1 MKQSKKLIFI
11 LLSFIIVM
19 FSSTEAIVVSNKG
32 SANLLT
38 FESFYAYLV
47 IIVFAIYNILK
58 NKKSNLLIVLA
69 MLTYAWTY
77 LLIQQMINNITDV
90 SITISNN
97 FYLYLSSSVFLL
109 FSLFIND
116 NKKEETI
123 EKLSSSGNDFDDS
136 LFLFTSFVLGIKE
149 IPFDSE
155 VLITNNL
162 EENTINL
169 IYRINNSN
177 QNFQIQKNKIK
188 NISCTPRARTAIK
201 NKEVEDNETKS
212 LLLSAVMFGGN
223 PIVQTLG
230 NDGFNMLFNT
240 LSNNYDKVEFN
251 IEYEIVIE
259 YLMDNQ
265 LKRIVVV
272 SKMNPKKF
280 LDNILNNKN
289 I

>member
-19 FSSTEAIVVSNKG
+19 FSSTAAIVVSNKG

-47 IIVFAIYNILK
+47 IIVFAIFNILK
-58 NKKSNLLIVLA
+58 NKKSNLLVVLA
-69 MLTYAWTY
+69 LLTYAWTY
-77 LLIQQMINNITDV
+77 FLIQQMINNITDV
-90 SITISNN
+90 NITISNN

-116 NKKEETI
+116 NKKEETV

-149 IPFDSE
+149 IPFGSE

-188 NISCTPRARTAIK
+188 NINCTSRARTALK
-201 NKEVEDNETKS
+201 NKKVEDNETKS

-251 IEYEIVIE
+251 VEYEIIIE

-272 SKMNPKKF
+272 SKINPKKF

>member
-90 SITISNN
+90 NITISNN

-136 LFLFTSFVLGIKE
+136 LFLSVFKFLELFFSDSISFMMSFASCLA
-149 IPFDSE
+149 
-155 VLITNNL
+155 L
-162 EENTINL
+162 
-169 IYRINNSN
+169 
-177 QNFQIQKNKIK
+177 NKISRA
-188 NISCTPRARTAIK
+188 SCFAFCK
-201 NKEVEDNETKS
+201 
-212 LLLSAVMFGGN
+212 
-223 PIVQTLG
+223 
-230 NDGFNMLFNT
+230 
-240 LSNNYDKVEFN
+240 
-251 IEYEIVIE
+251 
-259 YLMDNQ
+259 
-265 LKRIVVV
+265 
-272 SKMNPKKF
+272 
-280 LDNILNNKN
+280 
-289 I
+289 

>member
-19 FSSTEAIVVSNKG
+19 FSSTAAIVVSNKG

-69 MLTYAWTY
+69 LLTYAWTY

-90 SITISNN
+90 NITISNN

-116 NKKEETI
+116 NKKKETI
-123 EKLSSSGNDFDDS
+123 EKLSSSGNDFGDS
-136 LFLFTSFVLGIKE
+136 LFLFTSFVLGVKE

-188 NISCTPRARTAIK
+188 NISCTSRARTAIK

-251 IEYEIVIE
+251 VEYEIIIE

>member
-19 FSSTEAIVVSNKG
+19 FSSAEAIVVSNKG

-69 MLTYAWTY
+69 LLTYAWTY
-77 LLIQQMINNITDV
+77 FLIQQMINNITDV
-90 SITISNN
+90 NITISNN

-116 NKKEETI
+116 NKKKETI
-123 EKLSSSGNDFDDS
+123 EKLSSSGNDFGDS
-136 LFLFTSFVLGIKE
+136 LFLFTSFVLGVKE

-188 NISCTPRARTAIK
+188 NISCTSRARTAIK

-251 IEYEIVIE
+251 VEYEIIIE

>member
-90 SITISNN
+90 NITISNN

-188 NISCTPRARTAIK
+188 NISCTSRARTAIK

-251 IEYEIVIE
+251 VEYEIIIE

>member
-58 NKKSNLLIVLA
+58 NKKSNLLVVLA
-69 MLTYAWTY
+69 LLTYAWTY
-77 LLIQQMINNITDV
+77 FLIQQMINNITDV
-90 SITISNN
+90 NITISNN

-109 FSLFIND
+109 FSFFIND
-116 NKKEETI
+116 NKKEETV
-123 EKLSSSGNDFDDS
+123 EKLSSGGNDFDDS

-149 IPFDSE
+149 IPFGSE

-188 NISCTPRARTAIK
+188 NINFTSRARTAIK

-212 LLLSAVMFGGN
+212 LLLSAIMFGGN

-251 IEYEIVIE
+251 VEYEIIIE

-265 LKRIVVV
+265 LKRIVVI
-272 SKMNPKKF
+272 SKINPKKF

>member
-90 SITISNN
+90 NITISNN

-188 NISCTPRARTAIK
+188 NISCTSRARTAIK
-201 NKEVEDNETKS
+201 NKKVEDNETKS

-251 IEYEIVIE
+251 VEYEIIIE

>member
-19 FSSTEAIVVSNKG
+19 FSSTAAIVVSNKG

-69 MLTYAWTY
+69 LLTYAWTY

-90 SITISNN
+90 NITISNN

-136 LFLFTSFVLGIKE
+136 LFLFTNFVLGIKE

-188 NISCTPRARTAIK
+188 NVSCTSRARTAIK
-201 NKEVEDNETKS
+201 NKEVGDNETKS

-251 IEYEIVIE
+251 VEYEIIIE

-272 SKMNPKKF
+272 SKINPKKF

>member
-19 FSSTEAIVVSNKG
+19 FSSAEAIVVSNKG

-69 MLTYAWTY
+69 LLTYAWTY
-77 LLIQQMINNITDV
+77 FLIQQMINNITDV
-90 SITISNN
+90 NITISNN

-116 NKKEETI
+116 NKKKETI
-123 EKLSSSGNDFDDS
+123 EKLSSSGNDFGDG
-136 LFLFTSFVLGIKE
+136 LFLFTSFVLGVKE

-188 NISCTPRARTAIK
+188 NISCTSRARTAIK

-251 IEYEIVIE
+251 VEYEIIIE

>member
-90 SITISNN
+90 NITVSNN

-188 NISCTPRARTAIK
+188 NISCTSRARTAIK

-251 IEYEIVIE
+251 VEYEIIIE

>member
-19 FSSTEAIVVSNKG
+19 FSSTAAIVVSNKG

-69 MLTYAWTY
+69 LLTYAWTY
-77 LLIQQMINNITDV
+77 FLIQQMINNITDV
-90 SITISNN
+90 NITISNN

-116 NKKEETI
+116 NKKEETV
-123 EKLSSSGNDFDDS
+123 EKLSSSGNNFDDS

-149 IPFDSE
+149 IPFGSE

-177 QNFQIQKNKIK
+177 QNFQIQKKKIK
-188 NISCTPRARTAIK
+188 NINCTSRARTALK
-201 NKEVEDNETKS
+201 NKKVEDNETKS

-251 IEYEIVIE
+251 VEYEIIIE

-265 LKRIVVV
+265 LKRIVTI
-272 SKMNPKKF
+272 SKINPKKF
-280 LDNILNNKN
+280 IDNILNNKN

>member
-19 FSSTEAIVVSNKG
+19 FSSTAAIVVSNKG

-69 MLTYAWTY
+69 LLTYAWTY

-90 SITISNN
+90 NITISNN

-188 NISCTPRARTAIK
+188 NVSCTSRARTAIK
-201 NKEVEDNETKS
+201 NKEVGDNETKS

-251 IEYEIVIE
+251 VEYEIIIE

>member
-19 FSSTEAIVVSNKG
+19 FSSTAAIVVSNKG

-69 MLTYAWTY
+69 LLTYAWTY
-77 LLIQQMINNITDV
+77 FLIQQMINNITDV
-90 SITISNN
+90 NITISNN

-116 NKKEETI
+116 NKKEETV
-123 EKLSSSGNDFDDS
+123 EKLSSSGNNFDDS

-149 IPFDSE
+149 IPFGSE

-177 QNFQIQKNKIK
+177 QNFQIQKKKIK
-188 NISCTPRARTAIK
+188 NINCTSRARTALK
-201 NKEVEDNETKS
+201 NKKVEDNETKS

-251 IEYEIVIE
+251 VEYEIIIE

-265 LKRIVVV
+265 LKRIVTI
-272 SKMNPKKF
+272 SKINPKKF

>member
-19 FSSTEAIVVSNKG
+19 FSSTAAIVVSNKG

-69 MLTYAWTY
+69 LLTYAWTY

-90 SITISNN
+90 NITISNN

-136 LFLFTSFVLGIKE
+136 LFLFTNFVLGIKE

-188 NISCTPRARTAIK
+188 NVSCTSRARTAIK

-251 IEYEIVIE
+251 VEYEIIIE

-272 SKMNPKKF
+272 SKINPKKF

>member
-19 FSSTEAIVVSNKG
+19 FSSAEAIVVSNKG

-69 MLTYAWTY
+69 LLTYAWTY

-90 SITISNN
+90 NITISNN

-116 NKKEETI
+116 NKKKETI
-123 EKLSSSGNDFDDS
+123 EKLSSSGNDFGDS
-136 LFLFTSFVLGIKE
+136 LFLFTSFVLGVKE

-188 NISCTPRARTAIK
+188 NVSCTSRARTAIK

-251 IEYEIVIE
+251 VEYEIIIE

-272 SKMNPKKF
+272 SKINPKKF

>member
-19 FSSTEAIVVSNKG
+19 FSSTAAIVVSNKG

-69 MLTYAWTY
+69 LLTYAWTY
-77 LLIQQMINNITDV
+77 FLIQQMINNITDV
-90 SITISNN
+90 NITISNN

-116 NKKEETI
+116 NKKEETV
-123 EKLSSSGNDFDDS
+123 EKLSSSGNNFDDS

-149 IPFDSE
+149 IPFGSE

-177 QNFQIQKNKIK
+177 QNFQIQKKKIK
-188 NISCTPRARTAIK
+188 NINCTSRARTALK
-201 NKEVEDNETKS
+201 NKKVEDNETKS

-223 PIVQTLG
+223 PIVQSLG

-251 IEYEIVIE
+251 VEYEIIIE

-265 LKRIVVV
+265 LKRIVTI
-272 SKMNPKKF
+272 SKINPKKF

>member
-19 FSSTEAIVVSNKG
+19 FSSTAAIVVSNKG

-69 MLTYAWTY
+69 LLTYAWTY
-77 LLIQQMINNITDV
+77 LLIQQMINDITDV
-90 SITISNN
+90 NITISNN
-97 FYLYLSSSVFLL
+97 FYLYLSSSAFLL

-136 LFLFTSFVLGIKE
+136 LFLFTNFVLGIKE

-188 NISCTPRARTAIK
+188 NVSCTSRARTAIK

-212 LLLSAVMFGGN
+212 LLLSAAMFGGN

-251 IEYEIVIE
+251 VEYEIIIE

-272 SKMNPKKF
+272 SKINPKKF

>member
-1 MKQSKKLIFI
+1 M
-11 LLSFIIVM
+11 
-19 FSSTEAIVVSNKG
+19 
-32 SANLLT
+32 
-38 FESFYAYLV
+38 
-47 IIVFAIYNILK
+47 
-58 NKKSNLLIVLA
+58 
-69 MLTYAWTY
+69 
-77 LLIQQMINNITDV
+77 
-90 SITISNN
+90 
-97 FYLYLSSSVFLL
+97 
-109 FSLFIND
+109 
-116 NKKEETI
+116 
-123 EKLSSSGNDFDDS
+123 
-136 LFLFTSFVLGIKE
+136 FLFTSFVLGIKE
-149 IPFDSE
+149 IPFGSE

-188 NISCTPRARTAIK
+188 NINCTSRARTALK
-201 NKEVEDNETKS
+201 NKKVEDNETKS

-251 IEYEIVIE
+251 VEYEIIIE

-265 LKRIVVV
+265 LKRIVVI
-272 SKMNPKKF
+272 SKINPKKF

>member
-69 MLTYAWTY
+69 LLTYAWTY
-77 LLIQQMINNITDV
+77 FLIQQMINNITDV
-90 SITISNN
+90 NITISNN

-116 NKKEETI
+116 NKKEETV
-123 EKLSSSGNDFDDS
+123 EKLSSSGNDFNDS

-149 IPFDSE
+149 IPFGSE

-188 NISCTPRARTAIK
+188 NINCTSRARTALK
-201 NKEVEDNETKS
+201 NKKVEDNETKS

-251 IEYEIVIE
+251 VEYEIIIE

-265 LKRIVVV
+265 LKRIVVI
-272 SKMNPKKF
+272 SKINPKKF

>member
-90 SITISNN
+90 NITISNN

-188 NISCTPRARTAIK
+188 NISCTSRARTAIK

-251 IEYEIVIE
+251 VEYEIIIE

-272 SKMNPKKF
+272 SKKNPKKF

>member
-19 FSSTEAIVVSNKG
+19 FSSTAAIVVSNKG

-58 NKKSNLLIVLA
+58 NKKSNLLVVLA
-69 MLTYAWTY
+69 LLTYAWTY
-77 LLIQQMINNITDV
+77 FLIQQMINNITDV
-90 SITISNN
+90 NITISNN

-116 NKKEETI
+116 NKKEETV

-149 IPFDSE
+149 IPFGSE

-188 NISCTPRARTAIK
+188 NINCTSRARTALK
-201 NKEVEDNETKS
+201 NKKVEDNETKS

-251 IEYEIVIE
+251 VEYEIIIE

-272 SKMNPKKF
+272 SKINPKKF

>member
-90 SITISNN
+90 NITISNN

-109 FSLFIND
+109 FSLFINN

-188 NISCTPRARTAIK
+188 NISCTSRARTAIK
-201 NKEVEDNETKS
+201 NKKVEDNETKS

-251 IEYEIVIE
+251 VEYEIIIE

>member
-11 LLSFIIVM
+11 LLFFIILM
-19 FSSTEAIVVSNKG
+19 FSSTAAIVVSNKG

-69 MLTYAWTY
+69 LLTYAWTY
-77 LLIQQMINNITDV
+77 FLIQQMINNITDV
-90 SITISNN
+90 NITISNN

-116 NKKEETI
+116 NKKEETV

-149 IPFDSE
+149 IPFGSE

-188 NISCTPRARTAIK
+188 NINCTSRARTALK
-201 NKEVEDNETKS
+201 NKKVEDNETKS

-251 IEYEIVIE
+251 VEYEIIIE

-265 LKRIVVV
+265 LKRIVVI
-272 SKMNPKKF
+272 SKINPKKF

>member
-19 FSSTEAIVVSNKG
+19 FSSAEAIVVSNKG

-69 MLTYAWTY
+69 LLTYAWTY

-90 SITISNN
+90 NITISNN

-116 NKKEETI
+116 NKKKETI
-123 EKLSSSGNDFDDS
+123 EKLSSSGNDFGDS
-136 LFLFTSFVLGIKE
+136 LFLFTSFVLGVKE

-162 EENTINL
+162 
-169 IYRINNSN
+169 
-177 QNFQIQKNKIK
+177 
-188 NISCTPRARTAIK
+188 
-201 NKEVEDNETKS
+201 V
-212 LLLSAVMFGGN
+212 
-223 PIVQTLG
+223 
-230 NDGFNMLFNT
+230 
-240 LSNNYDKVEFN
+240 
-251 IEYEIVIE
+251 IVIKIFK
-259 YLMDNQ
+259 YR
-265 LKRIVVV
+265 RI
-272 SKMNPKKF
+272 K
-280 LDNILNNKN
+280 
-289 I
+289 

>member
-19 FSSTEAIVVSNKG
+19 FSSAEAIVVSNKG

-69 MLTYAWTY
+69 LLTYAWTY

-90 SITISNN
+90 NITISNN

-116 NKKEETI
+116 NKKKETI
-123 EKLSSSGNDFDDS
+123 EKLSSSGNDFGDS
-136 LFLFTSFVLGIKE
+136 LFLFTSFVLGVKE

-188 NISCTPRARTAIK
+188 NVSCTSRARTAIK

-251 IEYEIVIE
+251 VEYEIIIE

>member
-19 FSSTEAIVVSNKG
+19 FSSTAAIVVSNKG

-69 MLTYAWTY
+69 LLTYAWTY

-90 SITISNN
+90 NITISNN

-136 LFLFTSFVLGIKE
+136 LFLFTNFVLGIKE

-188 NISCTPRARTAIK
+188 NVSCTSRARTAIK
-201 NKEVEDNETKS
+201 NKEVGDNETKS

-230 NDGFNMLFNT
+230 NDGLNMLFNT

-251 IEYEIVIE
+251 VEYEIIIE

-272 SKMNPKKF
+272 SKINPKKF

>member
-19 FSSTEAIVVSNKG
+19 FSSTAAIVVSNKG

-69 MLTYAWTY
+69 LLTYAWTY
-77 LLIQQMINNITDV
+77 FLIQQMINNITDV
-90 SITISNN
+90 NITISNN

-116 NKKEETI
+116 NKKKETI
-123 EKLSSSGNDFDDS
+123 EKLSSSGNDFGDS
-136 LFLFTSFVLGIKE
+136 LFLFTSFVLGVKE

-188 NISCTPRARTAIK
+188 NISCTSRARTAIK

-251 IEYEIVIE
+251 VEYEIIIE

>member
-19 FSSTEAIVVSNKG
+19 FSSTAAIVVSNKG

-69 MLTYAWTY
+69 LLTYAWTY

-90 SITISNN
+90 NITISNN

-136 LFLFTSFVLGIKE
+136 LFLFTNFVLGVKE

-188 NISCTPRARTAIK
+188 NISCTSRARTAIK

-251 IEYEIVIE
+251 VEYEIIIE

>member
-1 MKQSKKLIFI
+1 
-11 LLSFIIVM
+11 
-19 FSSTEAIVVSNKG
+19 
-32 SANLLT
+32 
-38 FESFYAYLV
+38 
-47 IIVFAIYNILK
+47 
-58 NKKSNLLIVLA
+58 
-69 MLTYAWTY
+69 
-77 LLIQQMINNITDV
+77 MINNITDV
-90 SITISNN
+90 NITISNN

-109 FSLFIND
+109 FSFFIND
-116 NKKEETI
+116 NKKEETV
-123 EKLSSSGNDFDDS
+123 EKLSSGGNDFDDS

-149 IPFDSE
+149 IPFGSE

-188 NISCTPRARTAIK
+188 NINFTSRARTAIK

-212 LLLSAVMFGGN
+212 LLLSAIMFGGN

-251 IEYEIVIE
+251 VEYEIIIE

-265 LKRIVVV
+265 LKRIVVI
-272 SKMNPKKF
+272 SKINPKKF

>member
-19 FSSTEAIVVSNKG
+19 FSSAEAIVVSNKG

-69 MLTYAWTY
+69 LLTYAWTY

-90 SITISNN
+90 NITISNN

-116 NKKEETI
+116 NKKKETI
-123 EKLSSSGNDFDDS
+123 EKLSSSGNDFGDS
-136 LFLFTSFVLGIKE
+136 LFLFTSFVLGVKE

-188 NISCTPRARTAIK
+188 NISCTSRARTAIK

-251 IEYEIVIE
+251 VEYEIIIE

>member
-19 FSSTEAIVVSNKG
+19 FSSTAAIVVSNKG

-47 IIVFAIYNILK
+47 IIVFAIFNILK

-69 MLTYAWTY
+69 LLTYAWTY
-77 LLIQQMINNITDV
+77 FLIQQMINNITDV
-90 SITISNN
+90 NITISNN

-116 NKKEETI
+116 NKKEETV

-149 IPFDSE
+149 IPFGSE

-188 NISCTPRARTAIK
+188 NINCTSRARTALK
-201 NKEVEDNETKS
+201 NKKVEDNETKS

-251 IEYEIVIE
+251 VEYEIIIE

-265 LKRIVVV
+265 LKRIVVI
-272 SKMNPKKF
+272 SKINPKKF

>member
-19 FSSTEAIVVSNKG
+19 FSSAEAIVVSNKG

-69 MLTYAWTY
+69 LLTYAWTY
-77 LLIQQMINNITDV
+77 FLIQQMINNITDV
-90 SITISNN
+90 NITISNN
-97 FYLYLSSSVFLL
+97 FYLYLSYSVFLL

-116 NKKEETI
+116 NKKKETI
-123 EKLSSSGNDFDDS
+123 EKLSSSGNDFGDG
-136 LFLFTSFVLGIKE
+136 LFLFTSFVLGVKE

-188 NISCTPRARTAIK
+188 NISCTSRARTAIK

-251 IEYEIVIE
+251 VEYEIIIE

>member
-69 MLTYAWTY
+69 LLTYAWTY
-77 LLIQQMINNITDV
+77 FLIQQMINNITDV
-90 SITISNN
+90 NITISNN

-116 NKKEETI
+116 NKKKETI
-123 EKLSSSGNDFDDS
+123 EKLSSSGNDFGDS
-136 LFLFTSFVLGIKE
+136 LFLFTSFVLGVKE

-188 NISCTPRARTAIK
+188 NISCTSRARTAIK

-251 IEYEIVIE
+251 VEYEIIIE

>member
-19 FSSTEAIVVSNKG
+19 FSSAEAIVVSNKG

-69 MLTYAWTY
+69 LLTYAWTY

-90 SITISNN
+90 NITISNN

-116 NKKEETI
+116 NKKKETI
-123 EKLSSSGNDFDDS
+123 EKLSSSGNDFGDS
-136 LFLFTSFVLGIKE
+136 LFLFTSFVLGVKE

-188 NISCTPRARTAIK
+188 NVSCTSRARTAIK

-240 LSNNYDKVEFN
+240 LSNN
-251 IEYEIVIE
+251 IV
-259 YLMDNQ
+259 L
-265 LKRIVVV
+265 
-272 SKMNPKKF
+272 
-280 LDNILNNKN
+280 
-289 I
+289 

>member
-38 FESFYAYLV
+38 FESFYAFLV
-47 IIVFAIYNILK
+47 LIVFAIFNILK

-90 SITISNN
+90 NITISNN

-109 FSLFIND
+109 FSLFINN

-188 NISCTPRARTAIK
+188 NISCTSRARTAIK
-201 NKEVEDNETKS
+201 NKKVEDNETKS

-251 IEYEIVIE
+251 VEYEIIIE

>member
-90 SITISNN
+90 NITISNN

-188 NISCTPRARTAIK
+188 NISCTSRARTAIK

-251 IEYEIVIE
+251 VEYEIIIE

-272 SKMNPKKF
+272 SKINPKKF